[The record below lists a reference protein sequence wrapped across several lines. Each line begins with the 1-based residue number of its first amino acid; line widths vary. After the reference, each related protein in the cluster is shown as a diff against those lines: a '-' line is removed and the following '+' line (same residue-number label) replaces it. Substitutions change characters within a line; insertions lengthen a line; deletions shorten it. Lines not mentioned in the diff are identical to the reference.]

1 MEDYKTVAAQVK
13 NLIGE
18 ADREEALRQLIGF
31 LQSDP
36 KWTVLQKEAR
46 SVQAQYLNTKR
57 EQGAGRISF
66 EQADINYNRINNQIL
81 SLADDLEKGVTRL
94 PAWKRKWPLPVW
106 IALAVVLL
114 GGSYGIFRLS
124 QTPKPTEP
132 LEPQGEENPCAAF
145 STNKNF
151 KILLWDYLDFL
162 DKQSPYKK
170 GIPVAIQNR
179 LGSIDL
185 GGLTEVRI
193 YPHDP
198 EQSYPS
204 KGDEALKCTEQLVVW
219 GTVEEFPGTRQRL
232 VITRYRFADKWQFAK
247 WSVTENDQWEQN
259 PITATI
265 PLEGNFVDTLTLLS
279 NVFTSGEVSVNIE
292 NLLRLA
298 IGLNARQQQQQDEA
312 IAALQD
318 IDTKDSTLAF
328 LGGMLLADT
337 YTRMNKEDEA
347 LKAYEGVLAVHPNY
361 GLALNNKAALQIK
374 QGNFG
379 GAIATLDNAVAL
391 APDNVEA
398 VAMRGAA
405 YLSVNQLDKARQD
418 FRTAKAILQA
428 PESLRPDDNNTQKG
442 TALQPEKRT
451 KWLNTKMKELDR
463 KYEVEK
469 TRIREADRQLQRDPV
484 NIQAL
489 NTKADAS
496 KNVGDYTTAI
506 SSAQSVIEKAPGN
519 LKAHATL
526 IESFIAIGDTV
537 RAKETLQN
545 TLRQKI
551 PATELRRTSPLIR
564 SLPDSFIQPQKGN

>member
-1 MEDYKTVAAQVK
+1 MEDYQNIAKQVK
-13 NLIGE
+13 DLIGE

-31 LQSDP
+31 LQNGP
-36 KWTVLQKEAR
+36 KWAVLHKEALA
-46 SVQAQYLNTKR
+46 VQAQYLNTKR

-94 PAWKRKWPLPVW
+94 PVWKRKWPLPVW
-106 IALAVVLL
+106 IGVAVILL

-145 STNKNF
+145 SQNKNF

-162 DKQSPYKK
+162 DKQSPYRK

-179 LGSIDL
+179 LGSIDPS
-185 GGLTEVRI
+185 GLTEVRI
-193 YPHDP
+193 YPY
-198 EQSYPS
+198 QSEENYPA
-204 KGDEALKCTEQLVVW
+204 KGEEALKCTEQLVVW
-219 GTVEEFPGTRQRL
+219 GTVEELPGTRQRL

-259 PITATI
+259 SITASI

-298 IGLNARQQQQQDEA
+298 IGLNARKQQQAEDA
-312 IAALQD
+312 VATLQA

-328 LGGMLLADT
+328 LSGMLLADT

-347 LKAYEGVLAVHPNY
+347 LAAYEEVLSVHPNY

-374 QGNFG
+374 KGNFG

-405 YLSVNQLDKARQD
+405 FLSVNQLDKARQD
-418 FRTAKAILQA
+418 FSTAQAILNITE
-428 PESLRPDDNNTQKG
+428 PLNPDTDTQKG
-442 TALQPEKRT
+442 AALQPEKRT
-451 KWLNTKMKELDR
+451 KWLTTKMKELDR

-496 KNVGDYTTAI
+496 KNVGDYKTAI
-506 SSAQSVIEKAPGN
+506 SSAQSVIEKAPDN

-526 IESFIAIGDTV
+526 IESFIAIGDTA

-551 PATELRRTSPLIR
+551 PATELQRSSPLIR
-564 SLPDSFIQPQKGN
+564 SLPDSFIRTQK